1 MSTIGFL
8 GLGSM
13 GKAMVR
19 RLIAAGHEVR
29 VWNRSQGPV
38 QDLVA
43 EGAVAAATPAD
54 VAAPLIISMLADDT
68 AVRSTILAQGLLD
81 ALPPGAIHVN
91 MATISVAL
99 AEGLAAAHAQR
110 GLAYVAAPVLG
121 RPDAAAVGALHIL
134 VAGAAEPIDAVRPV
148 LEVLG
153 QKLWFF
159 GEQAQQA
166 NAVKIAA
173 NFCIGAAIEAMGESA
188 ALAQAHGV
196 APAALIELL
205 TGTIFAAPVYRNYG
219 GQIAQQ
225 RYTPAGFKLRLGL
238 KDVKL
243 ALEASDAQQVP
254 MPFASVLRDQLL
266 DALAHDEGELDWAAL
281 ASVSLRRAG
290 HES

>member
-13 GKAMVR
+13 GQAMAR
-19 RLIAAGHEVR
+19 RLIAAGHQVR
-29 VWNRSQGPV
+29 VWNRSQGV
-38 QDLVA
+38 VEMLAD
-43 EGAVAAATPAD
+43 EGAIAATTPTDAAAP
-54 VAAPLIISMLADDT
+54 VMISMLADDA
-68 AVRSTILAQGLLD
+68 AVRSTILMQGLLD
-81 ALPPGAIHVN
+81 ALPRGAIHVN

-99 AEGLAAAHAQR
+99 AEELAAAHAER

-121 RPDAAAVGALHIL
+121 RPDAAAAGSLHIL
-134 VAGAAEPIDAVRPV
+134 VAGDAASIDTVRPL

-266 DALAHDEGELDWAAL
+266 DALAHGEGEQDWAAL
-281 ASVSLRRAG
+281 AQVSLRRAG
-290 HES
+290 RIP